1 MIMKNLRIIIV
12 LALSLTTSQ
21 EVFGQQEPQFT
32 QYFDNTLFVNPA
44 YAGSRGVMNMTAI
57 HREQWVGFDGRP
69 RSTTFSI
76 HTPLSY
82 ESVGV
87 GLTMVNDQAGPVTQR
102 MVYGDFSYSL
112 RFGNSDRKLAFGIK
126 GGLNI
131 INVGTADLTTTTDND
146 PKLMQNVRNTMNP
159 NFGFGIY
166 YHSPAFFAGVSSPR
180 ILEQSYGGV
189 STTNLERRHFFGIV
203 GGVFNM
209 NNAWKLR
216 PTAQVKLTN
225 GAPVSVDASITAI
238 YKEKIWFG
246 AMYRFDAA
254 VGVFAQFLLTEQ
266 FRIGLASDYGTQR
279 IQKYNVG
286 TFEVMLSYDFKFKKN
301 GIRSPR
307 YF

>member
-216 PTAQVKLTN
+216 PTVQVKLTN